1 MIIEITNQNS
11 RDSPSY
17 IMQIVPS
24 NCVILLTADRSVKG
38 ADGTGG
44 IQKMKRPGR
53 SPRPLMAVRKEWTES
68 GKGLGGVFFG
78 SPKGWAV

>member
-24 NCVILLTADRSVKG
+24 NCVILLTHHAIRRIL
-38 ADGTGG
+38 G
-44 IQKMKRPGR
+44 IDNQRLTVLQYLRLVHHASNP
-53 SPRPLMAVRKEWTES
+53 
-68 GKGLGGVFFG
+68 
-78 SPKGWAV
+78 

>member
-24 NCVILLTADRSVKG
+24 DCVILLTCRSQPVL
-38 ADGTGG
+38 ARG
-44 IQKMKRPGR
+44 ILQA
-53 SPRPLMAVRKEWTES
+53 PR
-68 GKGLGGVFFG
+68 
-78 SPKGWAV
+78 

>member
-24 NCVILLTADRSVKG
+24 NCVILLKVSRYA
-38 ADGTGG
+38 
-44 IQKMKRPGR
+44 
-53 SPRPLMAVRKEWTES
+53 AVIRAS
-68 GKGLGGVFFG
+68 RRLCVSILQPQVF
-78 SPKGWAV
+78 KC